1 LVRQTR
7 GRSDAREDVAVL
19 DLDQVLA
26 EAVER
31 GASDVHI
38 KVGSPPHIR
47 LDGELVTVS
56 DEPVQAADTERV
68 AFAVMPKMRAE
79 EFIAT
84 NEADFA
90 YGLSGV
96 GRFRVNVFRQRGT
109 VGMVLRHIL
118 PGIPPMEELGLPPV
132 CRRLAE
138 EKRGLV
144 LVTGPTG
151 SGKTTTLA
159 AMIDHINETEARH
172 IVTIEDPIEVLH
184 PDKKSIINQ
193 REVGSDTTDF
203 LGALK
208 RALRQDPDVILIG
221 EMRDPETVWAAL
233 SAAETGHLVFST
245 LHTMGAG
252 ETINRVIDFFP
263 PYQQQQVRM
272 SLAGALKGIVS
283 QRLVQ
288 RSDTDGRVPAMEVL
302 VSTGRVFDKIA
313 DATQTHELEEIIAD
327 GAYYGMQTFDQ
338 SLLHLYADK
347 IVSRRDALSTASNPH
362 DLRLKMEQYEMTK
375 EHAAATP
382 APALAQ
388 SA

>member
-1 LVRQTR
+1 M
-7 GRSDAREDVAVL
+7 DAEDFSVL
-19 DLDQVLA
+19 DLDEVLKH
-26 EAVER
+26 AVER

-47 LDGELVTVS
+47 LDGELAPAAEEDVN
-56 DEPVQAADTERV
+56 AADTERV
-68 AFAVMPKMRAE
+68 AFAIMPKIRAE
-79 EFIAT
+79 EFLAT

-90 YGLSGV
+90 YALNGV
-96 GRFRVNVFRQRGT
+96 GRFRVNVFRQRGS

-132 CRRLAE
+132 VRRLADE
-138 EKRGLV
+138 HRGLV

-159 AMIDHINETEARH
+159 AMIDHINSTKSRH

-184 PDKKSIINQ
+184 SDKLSIINQ
-193 REVGSDTTDF
+193 REVGDDTIDF
-203 LGALK
+203 LSALK

-245 LHTMGAG
+245 LHTMGAA

-263 PYQQQQVRM
+263 PFQQQQVRM

-288 RSDTDGRVPAMEVL
+288 RCDRDGRVPAMEVL
-302 VSTGRVFDKIA
+302 VATGRVFDKIA
-313 DATQTHELEEIIAD
+313 DATATHELDEIISD
-327 GAYYGMQTFDQ
+327 GAFYGMQSFDQ
-338 SLLHLYADK
+338 SLLALFAEGT
-347 IVSRRDALSTASNPH
+347 VSRRDALATASNPH
-362 DLRLKMEQYEMTK
+362 DLRLKMEHYELQRA
-375 EHAAATP
+375 EAARSESG
-382 APALAQ
+382 ALART
-388 SA
+388 A